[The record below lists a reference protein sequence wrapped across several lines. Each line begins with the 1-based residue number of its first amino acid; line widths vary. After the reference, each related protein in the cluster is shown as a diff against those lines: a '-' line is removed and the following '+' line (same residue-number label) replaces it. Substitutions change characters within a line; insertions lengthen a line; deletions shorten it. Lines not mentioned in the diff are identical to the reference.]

1 MNRMRLAWLKRFSE
15 LQDPKVFF
23 CSPSFATSVESTPGG
38 EGTPTQQGEM
48 KNSHLSPRLLL
59 IHRTNMP
66 CLPGGRDS
74 VSFDTALPSAL
85 GNWNG
90 FF

>member
-38 EGTPTQQGEM
+38 EGTPDAAGREEE
-48 KNSHLSPRLLL
+48 LSPL
-59 IHRTNMP
+59 
-66 CLPGGRDS
+66 S
-74 VSFDTALPSAL
+74 SPSADS
-85 GNWNG
+85 
-90 FF
+90 